1 MATTKIT
8 NTQIDTL
15 VKTAYAQATGQ
26 EGADV
31 QIDLTNFTETG
42 AYGQDFTLVRERF
55 TGALIA
61 LLAKNFFL
69 DSAYNGENDP
79 FYVDKQKFGAITQL
93 ITMKAPEV
101 REASNWTNFV
111 SGQTTIGS
119 HEIYLP
125 IVETKLMAKTT
136 SWELPVAISGSQ
148 WDDAVKSEGEFNN
161 LVSYVM
167 LAVQNALEQHKEDM
181 NAMNRNNFIAEKIN
195 AQNTSVAGTHAVN
208 LVKEYADSI
217 GETTMTVE
225 DFLSNADALRF
236 ASERIKTY
244 IRYMKKQTANFN
256 TKGRV
261 TFVPEDRLVVELLGT
276 FVDKVE
282 SKMTANT
289 FHDTLVALPNY
300 VDVASWQSLETLDF
314 DGVSTINVKTA
325 DGNQVEKAGV
335 IGLIADKWA
344 VMHTIRD
351 NRVGHMRD
359 DIMDIDDYRYQFRDQ
374 YMNNLECS
382 ALVLMLDD
390 VVA

>member
-1 MATTKIT
+1 MAMKIT
-8 NTQIDTL
+8 NTQIDAL
-15 VKTAYAQATGQ
+15 VKAAYAQATGQ

-61 LLAKNFFL
+61 LLAKNFYL
-69 DSAYNGENDP
+69 DSAYTAEKDP
-79 FYVDKQKFGAITQL
+79 FYVDKHKFGSITQL

-101 REASNWTNFV
+101 REATNWQNFV

-119 HEIYLP
+119 REIYLP
-125 IVETKLMAKTT
+125 IIMTKLMAKNV
-136 SWELPVAISGSQ
+136 SYELPVAISGTQ
-148 WDDAVKSEGEFNN
+148 FDDALKSEEDFNS
-161 LVSYVM
+161 LVSYIM

-195 AQNTSVAGTHAVN
+195 AQNTGVAGTHAVN

-244 IRYMKKQTANFN
+244 IRYMKKQTSNFN
-256 TKGRV
+256 TEGRV
-261 TFVPEDRLVVELLGT
+261 TFVPEERLVVELLGT

-289 FHDTLVALPNY
+289 FHDALVALPNY
-300 VDVASWQSLETLDF
+300 VEVASWQSLEDLSF
-314 DGVSTINVKTA
+314 DGVSSINVKTA
-325 DGNQVEKAGV
+325 DGHQVEKAGV
-335 IGLIADKWA
+335 IGLITDSWGI
-344 VMHTIRD
+344 MHSIRD
-351 NRVGHMRD
+351 QRVGHMRD
-359 DIMDIDDYRYQFRDQ
+359 DIADIDDYRYQMRDQ
-374 YMNNLECS
+374 YLNNLECS